1 MIVGTLAGVFVTAD
15 GGKTWREVGSQS
27 LGFHGAESVA
37 IDPSD
42 PRILYVGT
50 WRLGYRSLDFG
61 KTWTRVDQGMIFD
74 SDVMSLS
81 VDKKDPSVLYA
92 SACTGIYRS
101 VNRATTWKR
110 LKIFPKSYLVRARMV
125 YVDPVDSQRIYGGTT
140 EGLFVSHNA
149 GLSWKRL
156 TSRFLTINSIQ
167 VDPENNNRILIA
179 TDDQGVL
186 RSEDGGAN
194 WQASNTGFIHRQI
207 SRIIPEARG
216 SFFAG
221 VLSDGRGGG
230 FYRYDANPKQWAPL
244 TSEIVAEVPEV
255 LSFLP
260 LPEDGGTLA
269 GTGKGLYWQQG
280 PTSPW
285 LKLAGPIASRVV
297 NDLAL
302 DLQYRS
308 VYAATDTGIFRATL
322 PELIFRNPSFSS
334 FATAVRTVLI
344 PPGIPS
350 SVYAGTNYGVLLS
363 RDNGVT
369 WENISSGLPDRPVV
383 ESVAVSP
390 ASRDHLFAG
399 TAVGLYESRD
409 GGSSWRK
416 ARDGRLGVDVP
427 SVIFPGATG
436 KRILAADN
444 TFGGV
449 FLSEDS
455 GETWDKLEALDF
467 GSPVRSLAQD
477 PAFPQIF
484 YLGTNSDGVYR
495 VQLQANQRLPG
506 RKDTK

>member
-1 MIVGTLAGVFVTAD
+1 V
-15 GGKTWREVGSQS
+15 
-27 LGFHGAESVA
+27 
-37 IDPSD
+37 
-42 PRILYVGT
+42 
-50 WRLGYRSLDFG
+50 
-61 KTWTRVDQGMIFD
+61 
-74 SDVMSLS
+74 
-81 VDKKDPSVLYA
+81 YA

-110 LKIFPKSYLVRARMV
+110 LKIFPKSFLVRARMV
-125 YVDPVDSQRIYGGTT
+125 YVDPVDSRRIYGGTT
-140 EGLFVSHNA
+140 EGLFVSDNS

-167 VDPENNNRILIA
+167 VDPENNKRILIA
-179 TDDQGVL
+179 TDDQGIL

-207 SRIIPEARG
+207 SRIIPEGPG

-221 VLSDGRGGG
+221 ILSDGRGGG
-230 FYRYDANPKQWAPL
+230 FYRYEAYPKNHPVATARGSVQWTPL
-244 TSEIVAEVPEV
+244 TSEMVAKVPEV

-260 LPEDGGTLA
+260 LPGDGGTLA
-269 GTGKGLYWQQG
+269 GTGKGLYWQQS

-285 LKLAGPIASRVV
+285 LKLAGPIESRVV

-302 DLQYRS
+302 DPQSRW
-308 VYAATDTGIFRATL
+308 VYAATDTGIFRAGL
-322 PELIFRNPSFSS
+322 PELIFKNPSFSS
-334 FATAVRTVLI
+334 FATAVRTILI
-344 PPGIPS
+344 PAGIPS
-350 SVYAGTNYGVLLS
+350 EVYAGTNYGLLRS
-363 RDNGVT
+363 RDDGAT
-369 WENISSGLPDRPVV
+369 WENLSSGLPDRPVV

-390 ASRDHLFAG
+390 ASRNHLFVG
-399 TAVGLYESRD
+399 TAGGLFESRD

-427 SVIFPGATG
+427 SLIVPGATG

-455 GETWDKLEALDF
+455 GETWDKLEALHF
-467 GSPVRSLAQD
+467 GSPVRYLAQD
-477 PAFPQIF
+477 PGLPQTF

-495 VQLQANQRLPG
+495 VQLQANQRLQG
-506 RKDTK
+506 QKDTK